1 MNRLHHSSDTPPR
14 PPRKPLSNLAWIA
27 PLVASAVAA
36 GHLLFPSVKAG
47 EHPSALAGASSP
59 AVGLDAV
66 PWPGLLPDASFDPIV
81 LSRLADTDEP
91 DTRGASIA
99 AYDR

>member
-1 MNRLHHSSDTPPR
+1 MNRLHHSSDNPSR
-14 PPRKPLSNLAWIA
+14 LPRKPLSKLAWIA
-27 PLVASAVAA
+27 PVVASAVAA

-47 EHPSALAGASSP
+47 VHPTAPDGVSSP
-59 AVGLDAV
+59 AAGLDVVA
-66 PWPGLLPDASFDPIV
+66 WPGLMPDASFDPIV
-81 LSRLADTDEP
+81 LGRLGDTDEP